1 MMMVMEEEEDD
12 YDYDVCD
19 EEEDYDEDDDR
30 TAGDNINR
38 WPDQGD
44 EQNDGDVYMCNYIY
58 MTIAYHCI
66 SFLFIIY
73 YIIYYNSINI
83 RWIESSEDHDCLR
96 LQDFQAMP
104 VIHLGRWGSTP
115 LSFPLALRLTQP
127 IFGLSGAPGTKWI
140 ILMDVSWM

>member
-1 MMMVMEEEEDD
+1 MMMMVMEEEEDEEEEEED

-58 MTIAYHCI
+58 IYYNCI
-66 SFLFIIY
+66 SMYIIFIHYSLFII
-73 YIIYYNSINI
+73 
-83 RWIESSEDHDCLR
+83 
-96 LQDFQAMP
+96 
-104 VIHLGRWGSTP
+104 
-115 LSFPLALRLTQP
+115 
-127 IFGLSGAPGTKWI
+127 
-140 ILMDVSWM
+140 

>member
-58 MTIAYHCI
+58 IWQLHIIVYHFY
-66 SFLFIIY
+66 SLFII
-73 YIIYYNSINI
+73 
-83 RWIESSEDHDCLR
+83 
-96 LQDFQAMP
+96 
-104 VIHLGRWGSTP
+104 
-115 LSFPLALRLTQP
+115 
-127 IFGLSGAPGTKWI
+127 
-140 ILMDVSWM
+140 

>member
-1 MMMVMEEEEDD
+1 MMMVMEEEEEDD

-58 MTIAYHCI
+58 IWQLHIIVYHFY
-66 SFLFIIY
+66 SLFII
-73 YIIYYNSINI
+73 
-83 RWIESSEDHDCLR
+83 
-96 LQDFQAMP
+96 
-104 VIHLGRWGSTP
+104 
-115 LSFPLALRLTQP
+115 
-127 IFGLSGAPGTKWI
+127 
-140 ILMDVSWM
+140 

>member
-58 MTIAYHCI
+58 IYDNCI
-66 SFLFIIY
+66 SL
-73 YIIYYNSINI
+73 YIIFIHYLLYN
-83 RWIESSEDHDCLR
+83 
-96 LQDFQAMP
+96 
-104 VIHLGRWGSTP
+104 
-115 LSFPLALRLTQP
+115 
-127 IFGLSGAPGTKWI
+127 
-140 ILMDVSWM
+140 IL